1 MLYWIFYYLINTFLT
16 HLMKK
21 FFMTLA
27 AVASMVFSANIAFA
41 QDGAPQSLAELTA
54 AQPEVPLFQAIKSYF
69 IQGGATFMALIIICL
84 IIGLALSIER
94 ILTLSFAKKNP
105 ETLVKKVKDAL
116 KKGGKDEA
124 IKVCEATKGPVA
136 DMMQQGL
143 KHLDE
148 DLDVIEASVVSEG
161 EVQQAENEK
170 GLSWISLFIGIAP
183 SLGFL
188 GTVIGMVQA
197 FDAIESAGDISP
209 NIVAGGMK
217 VALITTIGG
226 LIVAMIL
233 QVFYNYILSK
243 IENLSK
249 DMTSSSLNFMDA
261 VREYKKN

>member
-105 ETLVKKVKDAL
+105 TVLVNKVKDAL

-124 IKVCEATKGPVA
+124 IKAAAQEFLVREKLSDVSLLTEA
-136 DMMQQGL
+136 
-143 KHLDE
+143 DE
-148 DLDVIEASVVSEG
+148 KKLAKLVSELFELNSKYTILYAVKLH
-161 EVQQAENEK
+161 EVENRYLDSHPEDE
-170 GLSWISLFIGIAP
+170 
-183 SLGFL
+183 
-188 GTVIGMVQA
+188 VE
-197 FDAIESAGDISP
+197 D
-209 NIVAGGMK
+209 
-217 VALITTIGG
+217 
-226 LIVAMIL
+226 
-233 QVFYNYILSK
+233 
-243 IENLSK
+243 
-249 DMTSSSLNFMDA
+249 
-261 VREYKKN
+261 

>member
-1 MLYWIFYYLINTFLT
+1 
-16 HLMKK
+16 MKK
-21 FFMTLA
+21 FFMSLA

-41 QDGAPQSLAELTA
+41 QEGAPQSLADLTA

-69 IQGGATFMALIIICL
+69 IQGGAGFMALIIICL
-84 IIGLALSIER
+84 IIGLALAIER
-94 ILTLSFAKKNP
+94 ILTLSFSKQKVGENGITAKVAN
-105 ETLVKKVKDAL
+105 AL
-116 KKGGKDEA
+116 KNGGKDAA
-124 IKVCEATKGPVA
+124 IKVCKETAGPVSS
-136 DMMQQGL
+136 MMLQGL
-143 KHLDE
+143 EHYDE
-148 DLDVIEASVVSEG
+148 DINVIEQAVVAQG
-161 EVQQAENEK
+161 EIEQAENEK

-243 IENLSK
+243 IEGLSK
-249 DMTSSSLNFMDA
+249 DMTEAQLSFVDA
-261 VREYKKN
+261 VRESKK